1 MPHDEPASLSVK
13 KRSFR
18 RSGLATRS
26 KRGAV
31 PGTRPVL
38 KRTETMIHPTKWFS
52 RLLFVLAAGLGVGSV
67 LFAFWPLVTLRLMRP
82 GWSETTV
89 LLWEGEQT

>member
-1 MPHDEPASLSVK
+1 
-13 KRSFR
+13 
-18 RSGLATRS
+18 
-26 KRGAV
+26 
-31 PGTRPVL
+31 
-38 KRTETMIHPTKWFS
+38 MIHPTKWFS

-67 LFAFWPLVTLRLMRP
+67 VVFAFWPLVTLRLMRP